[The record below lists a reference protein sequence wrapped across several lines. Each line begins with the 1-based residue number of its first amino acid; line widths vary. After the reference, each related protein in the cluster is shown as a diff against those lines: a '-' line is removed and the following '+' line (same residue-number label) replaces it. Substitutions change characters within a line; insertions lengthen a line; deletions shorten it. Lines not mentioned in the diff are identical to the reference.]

1 MRSFTI
7 IFILSFS
14 LVQAQEKERILFIGN
29 SFTFYWNLP
38 NQVEQMSAE
47 KNLEWD
53 IVQSTEGG
61 ASLRDHWQGNK
72 NLKTKEL
79 LTENTYDRIV
89 FQDHSNFP
97 LVHIDT
103 TTYYFNKL
111 KSLIPPKTKIYL
123 YSTWMYPNIEGREN
137 YPNLDDP
144 IERNLREKVAAE
156 GDQLIRVGA
165 AFSLFSKRYT
175 EIDLYT
181 DDDKHPSPQ
190 GSYLAACVFFSSL
203 SKKSSKGLKRRYSKT
218 DLNGKKVFYSM
229 VENKT
234 ALKCQEI
241 ADLIVFD

>member
-47 KNLEWD
+47 KALEWD

-72 NLKTKEL
+72 GLKTKQL
-79 LTENTYDRIV
+79 LTNNTFDRIV
-89 FQDHSNFP
+89 FQDHSNYP
-97 LVHIDT
+97 LVNIDT
-103 TTYYFNKL
+103 TAFYFNKL
-111 KSLIPPKTKIYL
+111 KTLVPSETKTYL
-123 YSTWMYPNIEGREN
+123 YSTWMYPNIEGKEN

-144 IERNLREKVAAE
+144 IEKNLREKVATKQE
-156 GDQLIRVGA
+156 QLIRVGA
-165 AFSLFSKRYT
+165 AFSLFAKRYP

-190 GSYLAACVFFSSL
+190 GTYLAACVFFSSL
-203 SKKSSKGLKRRYSKT
+203 SKQSSKGLKRRYAKT
-218 DLNGKKVFYSM
+218 DHNGKKIFYSM
-229 VENKT
+229 VEKKT